1 MPRPLS
7 LATIRVNLWSNFF
20 LPMLKKSLIL
30 TLTFIFALS
39 ACRQSLPEK
48 SSENY
53 PQAVRSF
60 YVGLAALQVGD
71 DQRAKEELTKST
83 QIAADEP
90 AAWNNLGVLQLR
102 QKDFENAAKSLEKAK
117 SLVPDNAKIY
127 ANLAV
132 LETQRGNFDKA
143 IEYLTK
149 TIELDANNAQAIY
162 ALAQEKERQTGDAE
176 ALKLYER
183 IAETK
188 PENIAVKL
196 EIARLSA
203 KLNQAETL
211 QKTVSELG
219 KSAQNWSPEIKE
231 QFDALQNSANNP
243 KQAATQISYF
253 RNVLLRQPEFRAALA
268 EIKSSDTAIGE
279 PFTKPLKLAVPD
291 FSPAET
297 DTALTFS
304 AVSAENVKANF
315 AKAIFLDGE
324 NPPVVAYSNEKE
336 TRVGKAVLP
345 FTSNFNTTFYS
356 DEATSILAF
365 DFDYDFK
372 NDLALATNKG
382 FRLFK
387 QIDAENFQDVTANT
401 KLSNEILQD
410 SYTGAWTLDIEA
422 DGDLDLILG
431 RLKFAPIV
439 LQNNSDGTFQTV
451 KLFENTYSLLQF
463 ASADVDEDGDA
474 DCFFLDELGVTR
486 YFSNER
492 GGLFTEREIP
502 RGSSPKTAIDI
513 ADVTG
518 DGKLDLLSIQN
529 NGTLW
534 SISDKN
540 NGKEWETQQITLTG
554 NEMCPQ
560 NVRCLNKLIVQDFD
574 NNGAND
580 ILFSANKQAQILLA
594 GKDAKFSLLSNKINA
609 EISSFTET
617 NSDGKLDLIG
627 IDTDGKP
634 TVFQNKS
641 ERNYRWQI
649 LRPRAAKTEG
659 DQRVNSFGIGG
670 EAELRSGL
678 MMQKQ
683 IINAPQVHF
692 GLGENSNSDVL
703 RVVWGNG
710 FVQAEFDLK
719 SDQSILAEQRL
730 KGSCPHLFA
739 WNGEK
744 FALVK
749 DAPPWSPAL
758 GLKINAQDT
767 YGVLQTEEWF
777 KIPGEALKPKDGFYE
792 LRITGEYW
800 ESFYIDNYQLLVVDH
815 AANTEIFTDE
825 RFSVPLPPLKVFT
838 TEKTSNFVSAKNDK
852 GEDVSEIV
860 KTLDEKYLDG
870 FKRGSFQGVAED
882 HFVELELPENAPK
895 DKKIRLVADGWL
907 HPTDASINVQLGQSS
922 KEKPKSLSLEVQDEN
937 GNWKAAKEN
946 LGFPAGKMKTIL
958 IDLPANAKRFRLRTN
973 MEIFWDKLAWATDIS
988 ETQNTENRLQLA
1000 SAELRYRGFSVIEK
1014 ADDSSPEKPVY
1025 DKILT
1030 TSQRWRDLEGY
1041 YTRFGDIKELLA
1053 ATDDRFVLVNAGDE
1067 IVLRFPV
1074 LPEVQAG
1081 WTRDFVIIGNG
1092 WIKDGDLNSVFSKTL
1107 LPLPTHA
1114 TNDYSRPPTR
1124 LEDDPVYQKNKA
1136 DWLNFHTRYVAPDL
1150 FRNALR
1156 NK

>member
-1 MPRPLS
+1 
-7 LATIRVNLWSNFF
+7 
-20 LPMLKKSLIL
+20 MLKKSLIL
-30 TLTFIFALS
+30 TLTLMFALS

-71 DQRAKEELTKST
+71 DQRAKEELTKAV

-102 QKDFENAAKSLEKAK
+102 QKDFETAAKSLEKAK
-117 SLVPDNAKIY
+117 TLAPDNGKIY

-149 TIELDANNAQAIY
+149 TIELEPNNARAIY

-183 IAETK
+183 IAQTK
-188 PENIAVKL
+188 PENLAVKL
-196 EIARLSA
+196 EIARLLA
-203 KLNQAETL
+203 KLNETETL
-211 QKTVSELG
+211 QKIVSELG
-219 KSAQNWSPEIKE
+219 RNAQNWSPEIKE
-231 QFDALQNSANNP
+231 QFDALQKSAANP
-243 KQAATQISYF
+243 KQAATQISYL
-253 RNVLLRQPEFRAALA
+253 RNVLLRQPEFRAGLA
-268 EIKSSDTAIGE
+268 EIKPSDTAIGE
-279 PFTKPLKLAVPD
+279 VFAKPLKLPVPD
-291 FSPAET
+291 FSPAEP

-304 AVSAENVKANF
+304 AETGENVKANF
-315 AKAIFLDGE
+315 AKAIFLNGE
-324 NPPVVAYSNEKE
+324 NPPVIAYSNEKE
-336 TRVGKAVLP
+336 TRAGKASLP
-345 FTSNFNTTFYS
+345 VS
-356 DEATSILAF
+356 ATNANQICAF

-372 NDLALATNKG
+372 NDLAIAAEKG

-387 QIDAENFQDVTANT
+387 QTDGENFTDVTANT
-401 KLSNEILQD
+401 KLPNEILQK
-410 SYTGAWTLDIEA
+410 SYIGIWTLDVES

-431 RLKFAPIV
+431 STEGSPVV
-439 LQNNSDGTFQTV
+439 LQNNADGTFKEV
-451 KLFENTYSLLQF
+451 KIFSEVSGLRQF
-463 ASADVDEDGDA
+463 AWADLDEDGDGDA
-474 DCFFLDELGVTR
+474 ITLDVNGKVQF
-486 YFSNER
+486 FSNER
-492 GGLFTEREIP
+492 GGLFKERNLPNFSLIS
-502 RGSSPKTAIDI
+502 GISVGDAN
-513 ADVTG
+513 G
-518 DGKLDLLSIQN
+518 DGKIDLIILDGHGQLS
-529 NGTLW
+529 L
-534 SISDKN
+534 ISEGIDGEFKSYYFAQTDDDFDCREAI
-540 NGKEWETQQITLTG
+540 GDPGGIRFVTKCGL
-554 NEMCPQ
+554 
-560 NVRCLNKLIVQDFD
+560 NVADFD

-580 ILFSANKQAQILLA
+580 VLVSDDKHSKIFLG
-594 GKDAKFSLLSNKINA
+594 GKDKATHTDNKINA
-609 EISSFTET
+609 RISSFAET
-617 NSDGKLDLIG
+617 NGDGKLDLIG
-627 IDTDGKP
+627 IDKDGKP
-634 TVFQNKS
+634 AVLQNKS
-641 ERNYRWQI
+641 EKNYHWQI

-670 EAELRSGL
+670 EIEIRAGL
-678 MMQKQ
+678 FAQKQ
-683 IINAPQVHF
+683 IIASPQVHF
-692 GLGENSNSDVL
+692 GLGENSSSDVL

-710 FVQAEFDLK
+710 YVQAEFDLK
-719 SDQSILAEQRL
+719 SDRQIAAEQRL

-739 WNGEK
+739 WDGSK
-744 FALVK
+744 FSLVK

-815 AANTEIFTDE
+815 AKNTEIFTDE
-825 RFSVPLPPLKVFT
+825 RFSIPLPPLKVFT
-838 TEKTSNFVSAKNDK
+838 TEKTSNFISAKNDK

-860 KTLDEKYLDG
+860 KNLDEKYLDG
-870 FKRGSFQGVAED
+870 FRRGTFQGVAED
-882 HFVELELPENAPK
+882 HFVELELPDDAPK

-922 KEKPKSLSLEVQDEN
+922 KEKPKSLSLEVQDES

-973 MEIFWDKLAWATDIS
+973 MEIFWDKLAWTTDIP
-988 ETQNTENRLQLA
+988 ENQNTENRLQLS

-1030 TSQRWRDLEGY
+1030 TNQRWRDLEGY

-1067 IVLRFPV
+1067 IVLRFPA
-1074 LPEVQAG
+1074 LPEVEAG

-1136 DWLNFHTRYVAPDL
+1136 DWLNFHTRYVAPDM

-1156 NK
+1156 NKE